1 MQKNIS
7 LILSLSFLLFLLG
20 TMGLSLLT
28 GYGLLDYWKQKL
40 QVIVELR
47 DDIEENELE
56 ALHIK
61 LETAAY
67 VSSNSLNIITKDEA
81 SDLMKKEFG
90 QAFLSPEL
98 ENPLRNIYTF
108 NVQADFTDDAK
119 LENIKNELLL
129 NNVVADVFYEKKS
142 SHHVVKNI
150 SNLLIYAF
158 GLAILFV
165 FVAVFLIRQHHII
178 TWLQEKPN
186 ILNSEERDTLLQES
200 KKNHLWQ
207 SFKNGLWSGAIA
219 VIGLIGFHYW
229 LNANLTDIAL
239 FLDNRYVIILF
250 VSLMI
255 ISVLCYFLTTFFMQ
269 KKVNIDSY

>member
-142 SHHVVKNI
+142 SHHIVKNI

-158 GLAILFV
+158 GLAILFI

-200 KKNHLWQ
+200 KKIHLWQ

-229 LNANLTDIAL
+229 LNANLTDITL

-255 ISVLCYFLTTFFMQ
+255 ISVLCYFFTTFFMQ